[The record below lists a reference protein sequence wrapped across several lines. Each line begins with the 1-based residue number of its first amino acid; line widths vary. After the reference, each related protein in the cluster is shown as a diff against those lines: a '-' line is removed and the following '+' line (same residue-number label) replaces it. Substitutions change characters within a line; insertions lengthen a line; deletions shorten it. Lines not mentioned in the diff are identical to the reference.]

1 MGRVIP
7 LRPGLRPVSASLAA
21 AHWHDQ
27 AAAARKLATFHQAQA
42 DLAMGRVA
50 RCEAL
55 ARLAE
60 NPTCPPPRAT
70 EETGSPTRTEGDP
83 REPA

>member
-21 AHWHDQ
+21 AHWRQRADSERRRI
-27 AAAARKLATFHQAQA
+27 AFHRAELEGA
-42 DLAMGRVA
+42 ERALA

-60 NPTCPPPRAT
+60 NPTCPEPRCN
-70 EETGSPTRTEGDP
+70 ETPGSPTCNEGDP